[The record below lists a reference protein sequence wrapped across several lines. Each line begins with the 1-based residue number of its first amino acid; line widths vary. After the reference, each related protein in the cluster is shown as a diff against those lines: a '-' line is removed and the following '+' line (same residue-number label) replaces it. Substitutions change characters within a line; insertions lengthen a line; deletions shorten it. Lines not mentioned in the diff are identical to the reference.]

1 MQAGAKVGV
10 RSRCQSKL
18 AATVTPPSAPNRYT
32 PPWLVTIGTPSRL
45 DDRLLQLQL
54 QLQLL
59 LEDSIPPTL
68 TTFEMAASLHHLL
81 PLLHVFSST
90 HHMSGVVPSLHH
102 VRAPQPMV
110 LRRVS
115 VCRCACSA
123 CSSAKGEGEAGGLSA
138 QRAYRVSCVCRVSS
152 CLCHRMPFSSNS
164 RASVSLVH
172 TLRCLTRRSHT
183 SAASAMLRLATHTCC
198 LPFA

>member
-1 MQAGAKVGV
+1 MV
-10 RSRCQSKL
+10 
-18 AATVTPPSAPNRYT
+18 
-32 PPWLVTIGTPSRL
+32 
-45 DDRLLQLQL
+45 
-54 QLQLL
+54 
-59 LEDSIPPTL
+59 
-68 TTFEMAASLHHLL
+68 ASLHHLL

-152 CLCHRMPFSSNS
+152 CLCHRMPFSSYL
-164 RASVSLVH
+164 RASVSLVLPPNPPPKPYSH
-172 TLRCLTRRSHT
+172 LSGPVRYCLRVIMFLC
-183 SAASAMLRLATHTCC
+183 AWRLPSFGSRPRA
-198 LPFA
+198 

>member
-1 MQAGAKVGV
+1 MVNRCEQGLHSHWRPASLGSSGGGSRHGGRHGGRQEVFDEGHRMMSPYKHTYVPMYGQGSVRAASGTTLGV
-10 RSRCQSKL
+10 LGTSKMKE
-18 AATVTPPSAPNRYT
+18 NKRFY
-32 PPWLVTIGTPSRL
+32 G
-45 DDRLLQLQL
+45 LQL

-68 TTFEMAASLHHLL
+68 TTFEMVASLHHLL

-123 CSSAKGEGEAGGLSA
+123 CSSAKEEGEAGGLSA

-152 CLCHRMPFSSNS
+152 CLCHRVPF
-164 RASVSLVH
+164 
-172 TLRCLTRRSHT
+172 
-183 SAASAMLRLATHTCC
+183 
-198 LPFA
+198 